1 MAERDPSKVDVAG
14 STPVS
19 RSISSPLRDPR
30 TRIALPGF
38 LIAVADGTVLDA
50 VAAFDPAR
58 GTWTDGPVLPVPVHD
73 VTSTVEAL
81 PIGD

>member
-1 MAERDPSKVDVAG
+1 
-14 STPVS
+14 
-19 RSISSPLRDPR
+19 
-30 TRIALPGF
+30 
-38 LIAVADGTVLDA
+38 VADGTVLDA

>member
-1 MAERDPSKVDVAG
+1 VIHARA
-14 STPVS
+14 S
-19 RSISSPLRDPR
+19 RCPASSSRWQ
-30 TRIALPGF
+30 T
-38 LIAVADGTVLDA
+38 AVIDA